1 MNCISGSTL
10 LTCLFAC
17 AACGAPASETDTGKT
32 TSSYS
37 VHYTIT
43 PDSSDGS
50 VAVEMAVEQTRG
62 QLREVSFELGRTGS
76 SDFTADG
83 WLDIRDNGVTWQP
96 GRKGGSLRWRVRPS
110 HRRGNNGYDA
120 WLNEKWGIFRAEDII
135 PRARTRTLKG
145 AISKTTMTFELP
157 GDWSAVSEYSTFNTR
172 IKVTNPARRFDQP
185 RGWIVMGDLGIRRET
200 IAGTRIAIAAPQG
213 ETVRRMDMLA
223 LLNWTLPE
231 LNAVVPT
238 PIRRLTIVSAG
249 DPMWRGGLSAPGSIF
264 IHAERPLISEN
275 ATSTLVHEVVHV
287 AFDLMADEGF
297 DWIVEGLAEYYS
309 LELLQRGGAITT
321 RRYNR
326 ALEKQTAWA
335 REAASLC
342 AADSTGAT
350 TALAV
355 ITFRTLDKEIRNKS
369 KGASSLDELVARMSG
384 TGTKITLRILRELA
398 SEILDGPS
406 DSLHT
411 DNLPGCRS
419 FAPPAGA

>member
-83 WLDIRDNGVTWQP
+83 WLEFRDDGMTWQP
-96 GRKGGSLRWRVRPS
+96 GR
-110 HRRGNNGYDA
+110 
-120 WLNEKWGIFRAEDII
+120 
-135 PRARTRTLKG
+135 T
-145 AISKTTMTFELP
+145 
-157 GDWSAVSEYSTFNTR
+157 
-172 IKVTNPARRFDQP
+172 
-185 RGWIVMGDLGIRRET
+185 
-200 IAGTRIAIAAPQG
+200 
-213 ETVRRMDMLA
+213 
-223 LLNWTLPE
+223 
-231 LNAVVPT
+231 
-238 PIRRLTIVSAG
+238 
-249 DPMWRGGLSAPGSIF
+249 
-264 IHAERPLISEN
+264 
-275 ATSTLVHEVVHV
+275 
-287 AFDLMADEGF
+287 
-297 DWIVEGLAEYYS
+297 
-309 LELLQRGGAITT
+309 
-321 RRYNR
+321 
-326 ALEKQTAWA
+326 
-335 REAASLC
+335 
-342 AADSTGAT
+342 
-350 TALAV
+350 
-355 ITFRTLDKEIRNKS
+355 
-369 KGASSLDELVARMSG
+369 G